1 MNKITMLGT
10 GNATVTQI
18 YNTCFVLATDTTRL
32 LVDAGGGNGI
42 LSQLKKVDFPISEV
56 HHLFVTHAHT
66 DHVLG
71 VIWVIRMVAQCK
83 GYEGQL
89 HVYGHDKVM
98 RVIRTIIDMI
108 LAKKQLQKVEERV
121 VFHLLEDGDAFEVG
135 DMKLTCFDI
144 HSTKEKQFGF
154 RAELPVEGM
163 GSDGSREVESKPM
176 VLACLGDE
184 PYNPD
189 CEPYV
194 KDSDWLL
201 HEAFCLYEER
211 DRLIK
216 QEGRLD
222 DIVEKVLRSV
232 FSSVAHKKEYKE
244 PVAFY
249 RYMLDNV
256 SYQVDPEKAHQ
267 TFRSKKTKENFL
279 WEIAKSELEAKYEIL
294 GTDEVIAQFQR
305 MAILKAIDE
314 NWVEQVDYLQQLR
327 MALSGQ
333 YTSQKNPLV
342 EFFQEAYQSFE
353 RMKEAAKEQMVRNL
367 LLSRV
372 EINKKGEIVLH
383 FP

>member
-154 RAELPVEGM
+154 RAELPGECV
-163 GSDGSREVESKPM
+163 GSDGAQGVESKPM

-184 PYNPD
+184 PYNPLNRSYI
-189 CEPYV
+189 EGA
-194 KDSDWLL
+194 DWMMC
-201 HEAFCLYEER
+201 EAFCLYADRDTFKPYEKCHSTALDAGKLAAELGVKNLILYHTEE
-211 DRLIK
+211 
-216 QEGRLD
+216 
-222 DIVEKVLRSV
+222 
-232 FSSVAHKKEYKE
+232 
-244 PVAFY
+244 
-249 RYMLDNV
+249 
-256 SYQVDPEKAHQ
+256 
-267 TFRSKKTKENFL
+267 KT
-279 WEIAKSELEAKYEIL
+279 
-294 GTDEVIAQFQR
+294 
-305 MAILKAIDE
+305 
-314 NWVEQVDYLQQLR
+314 
-327 MALSGQ
+327 
-333 YTSQKNPLV
+333 
-342 EFFQEAYQSFE
+342 
-353 RMKEAAKEQMVRNL
+353 
-367 LLSRV
+367 LLSRK
-372 EINKKGEIVLH
+372 EKYSQEAAEYFKGRIVVPDDFEVIEL
-383 FP
+383 

>member
-121 VFHLLEDGDAFEVG
+121 VFHLLEDGEVFEVG

-154 RAELPVEGM
+154 RAELPVEGV
-163 GSDGSREVESKPM
+163 GSDASREVESKPM

-184 PYNPD
+184 PYNPLNRSYI
-189 CEPYV
+189 EGA
-194 KDSDWLL
+194 DWMMC
-201 HEAFCLYEER
+201 EAFCLYADRERFRPYEKFHSTALDAGTMAEKTGVRNLIVYHTEDTDLAHRKERYTEE
-211 DRLIK
+211 
-216 QEGRLD
+216 
-222 DIVEKVLRSV
+222 V
-232 FSSVAHKKEYKE
+232 
-244 PVAFY
+244 
-249 RYMLDNV
+249 
-256 SYQVDPEKAHQ
+256 
-267 TFRSKKTKENFL
+267 KENFFGNVFVPDDL
-279 WEIAKSELEAKYEIL
+279 
-294 GTDEVIAQFQR
+294 EVIK
-305 MAILKAIDE
+305 L
-314 NWVEQVDYLQQLR
+314 
-327 MALSGQ
+327 
-333 YTSQKNPLV
+333 
-342 EFFQEAYQSFE
+342 
-353 RMKEAAKEQMVRNL
+353 
-367 LLSRV
+367 
-372 EINKKGEIVLH
+372 
-383 FP
+383 